1 MILSDFNTS
10 VQPAIKDLSRLKAL
24 GVNLVVAYVYVHQST
39 PESDDVHIAPQTDT
53 DKTLATLA
61 QRAHALGMGVEFAPT
76 IVVDQGSCCSSHF
89 YWRGLLKPTH
99 PGAWWHNYNLMIKHY
114 VGLSDA
120 VHAEILSIGSELN
133 TMQKYTTQWIR
144 LADWVQHHYP
154 GLTTY
159 MATGN
164 AVFAEPWANHL
175 DIISASAYYS
185 VSNEA
190 IPNVGEMAYV
200 WKHTY
205 LPKLKTLFTKY
216 HKRVLINEVGYCSI
230 LYAAYHPATEYRTG
244 TAASQ
249 TAQANAYQA
258 LLRASTDEPWL
269 RGVTWWHWDQLRNP
283 VTDRGYSMRDKAAEC
298 VIAHYWGAQQD
309 PTLGPPVDTTAD
321 ACLVNHATE
330 I

>member
-1 MILSDFNTS
+1 
-10 VQPAIKDLSRLKAL
+10 
-24 GVNLVVAYVYVHQST
+24 
-39 PESDDVHIAPQTDT
+39 
-53 DKTLATLA
+53 
-61 QRAHALGMGVEFAPT
+61 
-76 IVVDQGSCCSSHF
+76 
-89 YWRGLLKPTH
+89 
-99 PGAWWHNYNLMIKHY
+99 
-114 VGLSDA
+114 
-120 VHAEILSIGSELN
+120 
-133 TMQKYTTQWIR
+133 
-144 LADWVQHHYP
+144 
-154 GLTTY
+154 
-159 MATGN
+159 
-164 AVFAEPWANHL
+164 
-175 DIISASAYYS
+175 
-185 VSNEA
+185 
-190 IPNVGEMAYV
+190 
-200 WKHTY
+200 
-205 LPKLKTLFTKY
+205 
-216 HKRVLINEVGYCSI
+216 VLINEVGYCSI